1 MNIRVLG
8 INHKTAP
15 IEIREKVSFPGASL
29 DQALLALKNRG
40 SVRENLIL
48 STCNRT
54 ELYAVVENNASAGD
68 QLVSFLADFHGLDP
82 RQLSQYVYEKKD
94 KEAVNH
100 LFEVVSSLDSMI
112 VGETQ
117 IFGQVKDAYF
127 RARSLNTLGRTL
139 DYVFEEAIRV
149 GKRVRTETQIG
160 KGAVSTSTAAI
171 ELARKIFETLE
182 GRTVLIIGAGKIGEM
197 TVKNLHSRGVS
208 TILVANRTLAKAQ
221 ELARIF
227 GGSAVAFDDLAS
239 CLERCD
245 IIICSTSAPHF
256 VISRAQAEAAV
267 RARDNEPLFFI
278 DLGVPRNIDPQAN
291 AIDNVYVYNIDD
303 LASVRD
309 ANIRERI
316 AAARDARAII
326 AQCVESVCCRFSAGA
341 RRPERALP

>member
-8 INHKTAP
+8 LNHKTAP
-15 IEIREKVSFPGASL
+15 IEIREKVSFPPSRI
-29 DQALLALKNRG
+29 DQALLSLKSRRA
-40 SVRENLIL
+40 VKENLIL

-54 ELYAVVENNASAGD
+54 ELYAVVEDGAAGSG

-82 RQLSQYVYEKKD
+82 AQLSKYIYEKSDKD
-94 KEAVNH
+94 AVSH

-127 RARSLNTLGRTL
+127 KARSLKTLGRTL

-149 GKRVRTETQIG
+149 GKKVRSETQIG

-197 TVKNLHSRGVS
+197 TVKNLYSRGVS
-208 TILVANRTLAKAQ
+208 TILVANRTLAKAKD
-221 ELARIF
+221 LAHVF
-227 GGSAVAFDDLAS
+227 GGSAVSFEDLAS
-239 CLERCD
+239 SLVRAD
-245 IIICSTSAPHF
+245 IIISSTSAPHF
-256 VISRAQAEAAV
+256 VITREQAAAAV
-267 RARDNEPLFFI
+267 RSRGNEPLFFI
-278 DLGVPRNIDPQAN
+278 DLGMPRNIDPRAN
-291 AIDNVYVYNIDD
+291 EIENVYVYNIDD

-309 ANIRERI
+309 ANIRDRM

-326 AQCVESVCCRFSAGA
+326 AQCVESVCGRFLQPAHA
-341 RRPERALP
+341 ERPLR